1 MKKPEKQTSGF
12 AALYP
17 TLASLIDDD
26 RIWIEVGDT
35 EMTSSFIRV
44 LDIGGMIWE
53 GEHRY
58 KSIDDA
64 LQAAE
69 EAVLAWHEEN
79 G

>member
-1 MKKPEKQTSGF
+1 MSRTQF
-12 AALYP
+12 AGLYP
-17 TLASLIDDD
+17 TLASLIGDD
-26 RIWIEVGDT
+26 RIWIEVGYT

-64 LQAAE
+64 FHAAE
-69 EAVLAWHEEN
+69 AAVLAWHEEN